1 MLRAAIV
8 FFVIGLVAMLLGAT
22 GFGGLSVEIGRT
34 LLFVFLVLAVL
45 SFLVSLFTG
54 RTTRTLP
61 AVLLAV
67 GLGGLL
73 SVPQVSGAAETT
85 TKTYQNQESKKVGD
99 SKYRT
104 TKERVC
110 EKVDGETVCTVK
122 RVKDSV
128 QRTFDKSPDEPI
140 MNNREPR

>member
-1 MLRAAIV
+1 MLRAAIA

-54 RTTRTLP
+54 RSARTLP
-61 AVLLAV
+61 AVLLAL

-73 SVPQVSGAAETT
+73 AAPQVSSAVQSSAKMAQTHD
-85 TKTYQNQESKKVGD
+85 SSKVGD
-99 SKYRT
+99 SRYRT

-110 EKVDGETVCTVK
+110 EKVDGETVCSVK

-140 MNNREPR
+140 TNNREPR